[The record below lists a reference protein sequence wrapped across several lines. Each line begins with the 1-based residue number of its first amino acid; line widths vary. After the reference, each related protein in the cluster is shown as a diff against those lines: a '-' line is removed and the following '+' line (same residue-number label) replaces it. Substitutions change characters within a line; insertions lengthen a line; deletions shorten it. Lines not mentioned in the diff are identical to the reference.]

1 MRAQPFDDYRPLLI
15 AFNLATQRGDASQG
29 AGTIGPRRKVVEARA
44 TRGKRSQHRIA
55 MRYGL
60 VARHAQASQNVARR
74 PHHHRLCVR
83 THHFRLYYI
92 LLSTN
97 AARTRRTRY
106 NSARVLR
113 LDNKAIAHIF
123 YETADL
129 MEVNGDDSFRIR
141 SYRRA
146 AEALEGHPQ
155 QVSDLMDEPKK
166 LLAIPGIGKG
176 MAANI
181 QELNREGKLTP
192 HQELLKKYRPSMLE
206 LLKIQGL
213 GPKTIAML
221 WSAFQVSDLAGVE
234 QLARDGKLR
243 ELPRMSEKTEQKI
256 LKAIEDYRRISGRFL
271 LDEADRTAEKL
282 TEHLRHIQGI
292 DKITPAGSLR
302 RGRETVGDLDV
313 LVTGP
318 CCVDDQQRADLIEE
332 ILRFPGIVQVLA
344 KGDNKVSFKL
354 RNGLQVD
361 VRTLSPDTYG
371 AALQYFTGS
380 KNHNVTLRQR
390 ALKLGF
396 TLSEYG
402 LFRLD
407 DNQRVAGATEEE
419 IYGKLNLDCIPPEMR
434 ENCGEIEAAAEHK
447 LPRLITIDDIR
458 GEVHMHTVETDGRNT
473 IAEMAE
479 AAKARGYQY
488 IAITDHSKNLAF
500 ANGLDDKRAVE
511 HIARIHAANDQTEGI
526 TIMAGIEV
534 DILADGA
541 LDLSDSV
548 LEQMDVV
555 VASVHSAFNQ
565 ESGQMTDRLLQA
577 IGNGNV
583 SILGHP
589 TGRLL
594 LRRDAYPFNMDA
606 VLKTALQNKVAME
619 LNAYPD
625 RLDLNDVH
633 LRMAREHGVKVVINT
648 DAHHTTHFEKIKYG
662 ILQARRAWLTP
673 ADVLNTLPEKE
684 FRQAMKRL

>member
-1 MRAQPFDDYRPLLI
+1 MTLP
-15 AFNLATQRGDASQG
+15 
-29 AGTIGPRRKVVEARA
+29 
-44 TRGKRSQHRIA
+44 
-55 MRYGL
+55 
-60 VARHAQASQNVARR
+60 
-74 PHHHRLCVR
+74 HRLQFP
-83 THHFRLYYI
+83 TGI
-92 LLSTN
+92 
-97 AARTRRTRY
+97 
-106 NSARVLR
+106 LR

-146 AEALEGHPQ
+146 AEALEAYPQ
-155 QVSDLMDEPKK
+155 QVSELLDEPKK

-181 QELNREGKLTP
+181 QELSREGKLFQ
-192 HQELLKKYRPSMLE
+192 HQELLQKYRPSMLE
-206 LLKIQGL
+206 LLNIQGL
-213 GPKTIAML
+213 GPKTIALL

-243 ELPRMSEKTEQKI
+243 ELPRLSEKSEQKI

-282 TEHLRHIQGI
+282 TEHLKHVKGI

-302 RGRETVGDLDV
+302 RGRETVGDLDM
-313 LVTGP
+313 LITGP
-318 CCVDDQQRADLIEE
+318 CCMDDEQRASLIEE
-332 ILRFPGIVQVLA
+332 IVRFPGIVQVLA

-354 RNGLQVD
+354 RNGMQVD
-361 VRTLSPDTYG
+361 VRTLPPESYG
-371 AALQYFTGS
+371 AAMQYFTGS

-390 ALKLGF
+390 ALKMGF
-396 TLSEYG
+396 TLNEYG
-402 LFRLD
+402 LSRLD
-407 DNQRVAGATEEE
+407 DNERVAGATEEE
-419 IYGKLNLDCIPPEMR
+419 IYSTLKLDLIPPELR
-434 ENCGEIEAAAEHK
+434 ESCGEIEAAAEHR
-447 LPRLITIDDIR
+447 LPKLITVEDLR

-473 IAEMAE
+473 IEEMAQ

-500 ANGLDDKRAVE
+500 ANGLDDKRAIE
-511 HIARIHAANDQTEGI
+511 HIARIHAANNQIEGI
-526 TIMAGIEV
+526 SIMAGVEV
-534 DILADGA
+534 DILADGE

-565 ESGQMTDRLLQA
+565 EPQQMTDRLLRA
-577 IGNGNV
+577 IANKNT

-594 LRRDAYPFNMDA
+594 LRRDAYQFDMDA
-606 VLKTALQNKVAME
+606 ILKAALKNKVAME

-633 LRMAREHGVKVVINT
+633 LRMARERGVKIVINT
-648 DAHHTTHFEKIKYG
+648 DAHHTSHFEKIKYG
-662 ILQARRAWLTP
+662 IVQARRAWLTA

-684 FRQAMKRL
+684 FRKAAKHEWPVASD